1 MPIRMR
7 YRSVVE
13 FPLQRVTIRRPGP
26 MRTPLVLAGTA
37 GAALLWGE
45 LVHWRASRA
54 LTHSAAGGTEAV
66 VVLGFRNRDRERANM
81 INRWRVRAGLRSI
94 DPRARSSRLVLCGA
108 PYHRAG
114 LSEAALMARY
124 ARKERGFTGDLLIE
138 QESRSTWQNV
148 ANAIPLIED
157 TDRIKVVSHS
167 VHARRARLY
176 LQHQRPD
183 LARRMVRAADYCPG
197 EWVLLKPLFAG
208 YELLKIAKAK
218 RTLDTDRGR
227 QAPREEGHE
236 SSSPST

>member
-1 MPIRMR
+1 
-7 YRSVVE
+7 
-13 FPLQRVTIRRPGP
+13 

-37 GAALLWGE
+37 GAVLLWGE

-54 LTHSAAGGTEAV
+54 LTHSAAGRTEAV
-66 VVLGFRNRDRERANM
+66 VVLGFRNRDRERANA

-94 DPRARSSRLVLCGA
+94 DPQARSSRLILCGA
-108 PYHRAG
+108 AYHHDG
-114 LSEAALMARY
+114 PSEAALMARY

-138 QESRSTWQNV
+138 EESRSTWQNV

-157 TDRIKVVSHS
+157 TERIKVVSHS
-167 VHARRARLY
+167 LHAQRARLY

-183 LARRMVRAADYCPG
+183 LARRMVLAADYRPG
-197 EWVLLKPLFAG
+197 EWVLLKPFFAG

-227 QAPREEGHE
+227 QARREEGHG

>member
-1 MPIRMR
+1 
-7 YRSVVE
+7 
-13 FPLQRVTIRRPGP
+13 
-26 MRTPLVLAGTA
+26 MRTPLVLAGMA
-37 GAALLWGE
+37 GATLLWGE

-66 VVLGFRNRDRERANM
+66 VVLGFRNRARERVNM

-108 PYHRAG
+108 ACHRDG
-114 LSEAALMARY
+114 LSEAAMMARY

-157 TDRIKVVSHS
+157 TDRIKVVPHS
-167 VHARRARLY
+167 VHGGRARLY

-183 LARRMVRAADYCPG
+183 LASRMVRAADYRPG
-197 EWVLLKPLFAG
+197 EWVLLKPFFAG

-227 QAPREEGHE
+227 QARREEGHE